1 MSRSL
6 TLTLPARHPA
16 QRQVVDES
24 GRFNVLACGRRWG
37 KSWLGVDLLISD
49 AVQGQPVAWLSPTY
63 RMLSDAWRMVR
74 EVVQPITRAAR
85 ADEHRI
91 ELVGGGTV
99 DMFSLDNPDTARG
112 RKFATVI
119 VDEAAMSPNLEAA
132 WQNVIRPTL
141 ADLRGGAW
149 FMSTPKGH
157 NYFWSLFNQGVDGA
171 EGWRSWRMPT
181 STNPYIS
188 PDEIEAARKSLPERV
203 FAQEFLAEF
212 LDDAGAVFRNV
223 YKCANGTPIE
233 RVEDGKRYIVACDW
247 GKYNDFTVLSVLDM
261 GSKTQVYMD
270 RFNQIDYRFQ
280 LGRLRALLSRFPG
293 AWVIAEANSIG
304 DPLIEQLRDDGIR
317 VQPFLTTPASKTRAI
332 EDLALAFENEDITIL
347 SDQTQTDELLAFTST
362 RLPSGAFRY
371 AAPPGGHDDTVMALA
386 MAWSGASSALPE
398 PVPSR
403 GDPFAKVRE
412 SNVETVE
419 LVRTETGVR
428 FLRPERRK
436 VGRGGDPFAKVSSSR

>member
-1 MSRSL
+1 MSKSL
-6 TLTLPARHPA
+6 TLTIPARHPA
-16 QRQVVDES
+16 QRQVVDEA

-37 KSWLGVDLLISD
+37 KSWLGVDLLIED
-49 AVQGQPVAWLSPTY
+49 ALHGQPVAWFSPTY

-74 EVVQPITRAAR
+74 EVVQPVIRAAR

-91 ELVGGGTV
+91 ELLGGGTV

-112 RKFATVI
+112 RKFKTVI

-132 WQNVIRPTL
+132 WLNVIRPTL

-149 FMSTPKGH
+149 FMSTPRGH
-157 NYFWSLFNQGVDGA
+157 NFFWSLFTQGRDQVDG
-171 EGWRSWRMPT
+171 WRAWKMPT
-181 STNPYIS
+181 VANPYIP

-212 LDDAGAVFRNV
+212 IDDAGAVFRNV
-223 YKCANGTPIE
+223 YRCAIGTPVE
-233 RVEDGKRYIVACDW
+233 RMEDGKRCIVGVDW
-247 GKYNDFTVLSVLDM
+247 AKAEDFTVLSVLDM
-261 GSKTQVYMD
+261 GTRSQVYMD

-280 LGRLRALLSRFPG
+280 LGRLKALLSRFPG

-332 EDLALAFENEDITIL
+332 EDLALAFETESITVL
-347 SDQTQTDELLAFTST
+347 PDPVQTDELLAFTST

-386 MAWSGASSALPE
+386 MAWSGASSALPA
-398 PVPSR
+398 PIPSP
-403 GDPFAKVRE
+403 GDPFDKQKPAEGVKM
-412 SNVETVE
+412 
-419 LVRTETGVR
+419 VRTETGVK
-428 FLRPERRK
+428 FLRPERKRSHG
-436 VGRGGDPFAKVSSSR
+436 VDPFAKVSR